1 MPKNTSVQGQKKKR
15 FPTNKRIKTAIQ
27 EIELK
32 NQTVRAISWSSLLEI
47 LYATP
52 HYDLTG

>member
-1 MPKNTSVQGQKKKR
+1 
-15 FPTNKRIKTAIQ
+15 
-27 EIELK
+27 LK

-47 LYATP
+47 LYTTP